1 MSCLLVVLGDTV
13 VIHAL
18 NLHTLHGIMALSSLR
33 FLEVAVPDPDPKVTA
48 LRTTRTLN
56 PRPDAVRDP
65 AFTQGDPFFDARDLL
80 QVKYEM
86 LRRVL
91 VDGHPVSAT
100 AAAFGFSR
108 PSFYAAHA
116 AWQAAGLPGLV
127 PARPGPRAAHKLTPT
142 VVAFLEEA
150 RARDPTLGPA
160 RLVALLRERF
170 GLDVHRRSVERA
182 LARRAKGGG
191 ASP

>member
-1 MSCLLVVLGDTV
+1 M
-13 VIHAL
+13 
-18 NLHTLHGIMALSSLR
+18 NLHLVGGIMILPYLR
-33 FLEVAVPDPDPKVTA
+33 SLEVAVPDPDPKVAA

-91 VDGHPVSAT
+91 VDGQPVAAT

-108 PSFYAAHA
+108 PSFYAAQG
-116 AWQAAGLPGLV
+116 AWQAAGLPGLL
-127 PARPGPRAAHKLTPT
+127 PARQGPRTAHKLTPE
-142 VVAFLEEA
+142 VVTFLVDQQTQQPSLRTA
-150 RARDPTLGPA
+150 DLVD
-160 RLVALLRERF
+160 RLQARF
-170 GLDVHRRSVERA
+170 GLRVHPRSVERA
-182 LARRAKGGG
+182 LARHRKKG
-191 ASP
+191 

>member
-1 MSCLLVVLGDTV
+1 LIASRSFVVAWPTV
-13 VIHAL
+13 VIDVLNPYAL
-18 NLHTLHGIMALSSLR
+18 AGIIRLP
-33 FLEVAVPDPDPKVTA
+33 FLLVSEVTVPDPDPKVTA

-56 PRPDAVRDP
+56 PRPHAVRDA

-108 PSFYAAHA
+108 PSFYAAQA
-116 AWQAAGLPGLV
+116 AWHAAGLPGLV
-127 PARPGPRAAHKLTPT
+127 PVRPGPRAAHKLTPA
-142 VVAFLEEA
+142 VVTFLVDQHTAQPHLRTAE
-150 RARDPTLGPA
+150 
-160 RLVALLRERF
+160 LVDLLKEQF
-170 GLDVHRRSVERA
+170 GLRVHPRSVERA
-182 LARRAKGGG
+182 LAQHRKKD
-191 ASP
+191 

>member
-1 MSCLLVVLGDTV
+1 
-13 VIHAL
+13 
-18 NLHTLHGIMALSSLR
+18 MALSSLL

-91 VDGHPVSAT
+91 VDGHPVSVT

-127 PARPGPRAAHKLTPT
+127 PARPGPRVAHKLTPA
-142 VVAFLEEA
+142 VVTFLIAQQDQQPSLRTAE
-150 RARDPTLGPA
+150 
-160 RLVALLRERF
+160 LVDLLKEQF
-170 GLDVHRRSVERA
+170 GLRVHPRSVERA
-182 LARRAKGGG
+182 LARHRKKG
-191 ASP
+191 